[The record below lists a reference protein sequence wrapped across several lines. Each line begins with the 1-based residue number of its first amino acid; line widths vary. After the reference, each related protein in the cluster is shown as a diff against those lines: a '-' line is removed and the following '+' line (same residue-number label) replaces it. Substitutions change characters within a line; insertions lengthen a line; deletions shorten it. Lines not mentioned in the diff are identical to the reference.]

1 MFTRRQA
8 IRWAELWLSCWN
20 EGDFDTLLALY
31 RDTTRF
37 GARRSN
43 GTFARARHTIEAFK
57 RHWAAVPFG
66 IHSVRGDLERVSW
79 DPETREL
86 TIVYAT
92 DLGGTR
98 LYGCDLV
105 TLDAE
110 GRVVLGE
117 PCVGVVADEAR
128 TSRITRSFTPRDT
141 VRKEDGDANHG
152 GSGGWR
158 EVCRSAPV

>member
-8 IRWAELWLSCWN
+8 IRWAELWMSCWN
-20 EGDFDTLLALY
+20 QGDYETLLALY

-37 GARRSN
+37 GARLDESALAHAN
-43 GTFARARHTIEAFK
+43 KIDALK

-66 IHSVRGDLERVSW
+66 IHSVRGELERVSW

-92 DLGGTR
+92 TLGSTR

-105 TLDAE
+105 TLDTD

-117 PCVGVVADEAR
+117 PCVGCVVDEPA
-128 TSRITRSFTPRDT
+128 F
-141 VRKEDGDANHG
+141 EDHALVHALRQTEG
-152 GSGGWR
+152 GR
-158 EVCRSAPV
+158 

>member
-37 GARRSN
+37 EHAPN
-43 GTFARARHTIEAFK
+43 GTSAPSRADKVEAFK
-57 RHWAAVPFG
+57 RHWSAVPFG
-66 IHSVRGDLERVSW
+66 IHSVRGELERVSW

-86 TIVYAT
+86 TIVYAA
-92 DLGGTR
+92 DLGGSR

-105 TLDAE
+105 TLDAD
-110 GRVVLGE
+110 GHVVLGE
-117 PCVGVVADEAR
+117 PCVGCLADEDNGCVNPAM
-128 TSRITRSFTPRDT
+128 
-141 VRKEDGDANHG
+141 VRAAMQQSSEG
-152 GSGGWR
+152 GR
-158 EVCRSAPV
+158 

>member
-8 IRWAELWLSCWN
+8 IRWAELWVSCWN
-20 EGDFDTLLALY
+20 EGDYETLLALY
-31 RDTTRF
+31 RDTARF
-37 GARRSN
+37 GPRSDESVLAHDN
-43 GTFARARHTIEAFK
+43 RIEALQ

-66 IHSVRGDLERVSW
+66 IHSVRGELERVSW

-92 DLGGTR
+92 DLDGTR

-105 TLDAE
+105 TLDAD

-117 PCVGVVADEAR
+117 PCVGCVVDEPAPAVHALVQA
-128 TSRITRSFTPRDT
+128 ITFA
-141 VRKEDGDANHG
+141 EG
-152 GSGGWR
+152 GR
-158 EVCRSAPV
+158 